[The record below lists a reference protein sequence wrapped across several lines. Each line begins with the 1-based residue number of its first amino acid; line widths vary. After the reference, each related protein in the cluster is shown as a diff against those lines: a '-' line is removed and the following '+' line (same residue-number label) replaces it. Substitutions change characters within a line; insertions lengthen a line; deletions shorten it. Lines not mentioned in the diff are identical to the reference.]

1 MTIPR
6 GVVRLGLA
14 GLAAAALLAACLP
27 VATVPL
33 DPASRTFYETA
44 RLVMTGEEQQIFNH
58 LPDAESRQEF
68 IKDFWDKRDP
78 DPNTE
83 VNEFREEFERR
94 IQYANKHF
102 FEGRKGINTD
112 RGRIYLYLGP
122 PEKVD
127 DYPYAQIEGS
137 LGAMIWWIYYS
148 HQLAVKF
155 VDARGTGDYRIE
167 EVQGSLAEAVDRA
180 KLGNVTE
187 GGGRGTRF
195 FKFALSYD
203 RGGKQFILSIP
214 VKGLS
219 FKDEGGTL
227 RAEFE
232 FDIYVYNETSHQQKI
247 FSETR
252 AFEGTSEAVAAA
264 KDLRFSFPYD
274 LPPGKNFVDVIIA
287 EKGGNGKARKIFQVR
302 L

>member
-1 MTIPR
+1 MTTPR

-14 GLAAAALLAACLP
+14 GLAVTALLAACLP

-58 LPDAESRQEF
+58 LPNAESRQEF

-78 DPNTE
+78 DPDTE

-94 IQYANKHF
+94 IDYANKHF
-102 FEGRKGINTD
+102 FEGRRGINTD

-127 DYPYAQIEGS
+127 DYPYAQVEGS
-137 LGAMIWWIYYS
+137 LGSMIWWIYYS

-155 VDARGTGDYRIE
+155 VDARGMGDFRIE
-167 EVQGSLAEAVDRA
+167 EVQGNLAEAVDRA

-187 GGGRGTRF
+187 GAGRGTRF
-195 FKFALSYD
+195 FKFELSYD

-232 FDIYVYNETSHQQKI
+232 LDFYVYNEKSGQQKI

-252 AFEGTSEAVAAA
+252 AFEGKAEAVEAA
-264 KDLRFSFPYD
+264 KDIRFVFPYD

-287 EKGGNGKARKIFQVR
+287 EKGGNGKARKIFQVK